1 MAHMKRNLNLS
12 DRAKD
17 LRKNMTKQEKH
28 LWYDFLS
35 KHEVRW
41 YKQRVIDNY
50 IVDFYCSR
58 AKLVIEL
65 DGSQHY
71 TKDGTEYDNE
81 RTNVLREYGIEV
93 IRFSNNEIDTC
104 FDGVCLK
111 IEEIVKKRLSD
122 FNQSVKVVA
131 PSGSKADSSPYK
143 CS

>member
-122 FNQSVKVVA
+122 FIQSVKVVA
-131 PSGSKADSSPYK
+131 PSGSKADSSP
-143 CS
+143 

>member
-131 PSGSKADSSPYK
+131 PSGSKADSSP
-143 CS
+143 

>member
-131 PSGSKADSSPYK
+131 PSGSKADSFP
-143 CS
+143 

>member
-71 TKDGTEYDNE
+71 TKDGKEYDNE

-131 PSGSKADSSPYK
+131 PSGSKADSSP
-143 CS
+143 

>member
-41 YKQRVIDNY
+41 YKQRIIDNY

-71 TKDGTEYDNE
+71 TKDGKEYDNE

-131 PSGSKADSSPYK
+131 PSGSKADSFP
-143 CS
+143 

>member
-12 DRAKD
+12 DRAND

-41 YKQRVIDNY
+41 YKQRIIDNY

-131 PSGSKADSSPYK
+131 PSGSKADSSP
-143 CS
+143 

>member
-41 YKQRVIDNY
+41 YKQRIIDNY

-71 TKDGTEYDNE
+71 TKDGIEYDNE

-122 FNQSVKVVA
+122 FNQSVKAVA
-131 PSGSKADSSPYK
+131 PSVSKADSSP
-143 CS
+143 

>member
-1 MAHMKRNLNLS
+1 MKRNLNLS

-41 YKQRVIDNY
+41 YKQRIIDNY

-131 PSGSKADSSPYK
+131 PSGSKADSSP
-143 CS
+143 

>member
-41 YKQRVIDNY
+41 YKQRIIDNY

-111 IEEIVKKRLSD
+111 IEEIVKKGLSD

-131 PSGSKADSSPYK
+131 PSGSKADSSP
-143 CS
+143 

>member
-41 YKQRVIDNY
+41 YKQRIIDNY

-71 TKDGTEYDNE
+71 TKDGIEYDNE

-131 PSGSKADSSPYK
+131 PSGSKADSSL
-143 CS
+143 

>member
-71 TKDGTEYDNE
+71 TKDGIEYDNE

-131 PSGSKADSSPYK
+131 PSGSKADSSL
-143 CS
+143 

>member
-1 MAHMKRNLNLS
+1 MKRNLNLS

-71 TKDGTEYDNE
+71 TKDGKEYDNE

-131 PSGSKADSSPYK
+131 PSGSKADSSP
-143 CS
+143 

>member
-41 YKQRVIDNY
+41 YKQRIIDNY

-131 PSGSKADSSPYK
+131 PSGSKAGSSP
-143 CS
+143 

>member
-17 LRKNMTKQEKH
+17 LRKNMTKQENH

-131 PSGSKADSSPYK
+131 PSGSKADSSP
-143 CS
+143 

>member
-41 YKQRVIDNY
+41 YKQRIIDNY

-131 PSGSKADSSPYK
+131 PSGSKADSFP
-143 CS
+143 

>member
-1 MAHMKRNLNLS
+1 MAHMKRNLDLS

-41 YKQRVIDNY
+41 YKQRIIDNY

-65 DGSQHY
+65 DESQHY
-71 TKDGTEYDNE
+71 TKDGIEYDNE

-93 IRFSNNEIDTC
+93 IRFSKNEIDTC

-131 PSGSKADSSPYK
+131 PSGSKADSSL
-143 CS
+143 

>member
-41 YKQRVIDNY
+41 YKQRIIDNY

-131 PSGSKADSSPYK
+131 PSGSKADSSL
-143 CS
+143 

>member
-41 YKQRVIDNY
+41 YKQRIIDNY

-65 DGSQHY
+65 DGSQHD
-71 TKDGTEYDNE
+71 TKDGIEYDNE

-111 IEEIVKKRLSD
+111 IEEIVKKRLSG

-131 PSGSKADSSPYK
+131 PSGSKADSSP
-143 CS
+143 

>member
-41 YKQRVIDNY
+41 YKQRIIDNY

-111 IEEIVKKRLSD
+111 IKEIEKKRLSD

-131 PSGSKADSSPYK
+131 PSVSKADSSP
-143 CS
+143 